1 MLKVVDEGP
10 HHVVVI
16 KPYNMVVVTGRG
28 APKPTLLDVAV
39 AQFSPSIRPVHRLD
53 RVTYGLVI
61 LAKTLYGQQ
70 ALSEAFR
77 RHLIDKRYLTVV
89 EGVPAWKSLAIDAR
103 LTRIDD
109 PEARKGPLARQTID
123 ENGVR
128 ALTRV
133 NVWAKSENFAVV
145 EARPETGRMHQ
156 IRAHLSHVGHPI
168 VGDKVYGAQTIFAQN
183 AIALCAFA
191 VSFPDPSGGRR
202 FVFIDPSKEVNQ
214 FCATQELNFS
224 EKFEIERR
232 RFSEL
237 KKPPPKVAKP
247 TKR

>member
-1 MLKVVDEGP
+1 MLKVVDEGQ
-10 HHVVVI
+10 HHLVVV

-28 APKPTLLDVAV
+28 APKPTLLDIAYE
-39 AQFSPSIRPVHRLD
+39 QFSPGTKPVHRLD
-53 RVTYGLVI
+53 RATYGLVI

-77 RHLIDKRYLTVV
+77 RHLVDKRYLAII
-89 EGVPAWKSLAIDAR
+89 EGSPSWNSLAIDAR

-109 PEARKGPLARQTID
+109 PDARKGPLARQTID

-133 NVWAKSENFAVV
+133 RVLVRGKDFCLL

-156 IRAHLSHVGHPI
+156 IRAHLGHVGFPI
-168 VGDKVYGAQTIFAQN
+168 VGDKLYGSNTPLAPN

-191 VSFPDPSGGRR
+191 LSFPTPSGGRR
-202 FVFIDPSKEVNQ
+202 FVTIDPPSEMLD
-214 FCATQELNFS
+214 FCGSHALDYA
-224 EKFEIERR
+224 EK
-232 RFSEL
+232 L
-237 KKPPPKVAKP
+237 KTEQRKFMKN
-247 TKR
+247 

>member
-28 APKPTLLDVAV
+28 APKPTLLDVAQS
-39 AQFSPSIRPVHRLD
+39 QFSPAIRPVHRLD

-77 RHLIDKRYLTVV
+77 RHLIDKRYLTIV
-89 EGVPAWKSLAIDAR
+89 EGVPAWNSLVIDAR

-109 PEARKGPLARQTID
+109 PDARKGPLARQTID

-133 NVWAKSENFAVV
+133 NVWAKGSSLSLIQ
-145 EARPETGRMHQ
+145 ARPETGRMHQ
-156 IRAHLSHVGHPI
+156 IRAHLTHVGFPI
-168 VGDKVYGAQTIFAQN
+168 IGDRNYGSTISFAPN

-202 FVFIDPSKEVNQ
+202 FVSIDLPMEIKQVCEQNNLI
-214 FCATQELNFS
+214 FAEKLES
-224 EKFEIERR
+224 ERQ
-232 RFSEL
+232 RF
-237 KKPPPKVAKP
+237 KKS
-247 TKR
+247 

>member
-1 MLKVVDEGP
+1 MLRVVDEGQ
-10 HHVVVI
+10 HHVVVV

-28 APKPTLLDVAV
+28 APKPTLLDVAME
-39 AQFSPSIRPVHRLD
+39 QFSPAIRPVHRLD
-53 RVTYGLVI
+53 RATFGLVV

-77 RHLIDKRYLTVV
+77 RHLVDKRYLAVI
-89 EGVPAWKSLAIDAR
+89 EGSPTWNSLAIDAR
-103 LTRIDD
+103 LTRVDD

-133 NVWAKSENFAVV
+133 KIFARGPDYCVV

-168 VGDKVYGAQTIFAQN
+168 VGDKIYGAQTPLAQN
-183 AIALCAFA
+183 AIALCAYA
-191 VSFPDPSGGRR
+191 VSFPAPSGGRR
-202 FVFIDPSKEVNQ
+202 FATIDPPPEINDFCSKHHLD
-214 FCATQELNFS
+214 FK
-224 EKFEIERR
+224 EKLAAEQ
-232 RFSEL
+232 
-237 KKPPPKVAKP
+237 KKFPKS
-247 TKR
+247 

>member
-10 HHVVVI
+10 HHIVVV
-16 KPYNMVVVTGRG
+16 KPFNMVVVPGRG
-28 APKPTLLDVAV
+28 TPKPTLLELAM
-39 AQFSPSIRPVHRLD
+39 AQFSSGIRPVHRLD
-53 RVTYGLVI
+53 RVTYGIVI

-77 RHLIDKRYLTVV
+77 RHLIDKRYLAVI
-89 EGVPAWKSLAIDAR
+89 EGVPPWKSLTIDAR

-123 ENGVR
+123 EHGVR

-133 NVWAKSENFAVV
+133 SVWAKGNDLSVV

-156 IRAHLSHVGHPI
+156 IRAHLSHIGFPI
-168 VGDKVYGAQTIFAQN
+168 VGDKIYGAQKTFAPN
-183 AIALCAFA
+183 AIALSAFA

-202 FVFIDPSKEVNQ
+202 FVYTDLPEEIRSLCKQKELE
-214 FCATQELNFS
+214 FADKL
-224 EKFEIERR
+224 EIERR
-232 RFSEL
+232 RFGE
-237 KKPPPKVAKP
+237 PKNAPRKIRP
-247 TKR
+247 N

>member
-1 MLKVVDEGP
+1 MLRVVDEGP
-10 HHVVVI
+10 HHVVVV

-28 APKPTLLDVAV
+28 APKPTLLDVAME
-39 AQFSPSIRPVHRLD
+39 QFSPAIRPVHRLD
-53 RVTYGLVI
+53 RATFGLVI

-77 RHLIDKRYLTVV
+77 RHLVDKRYLAII
-89 EGVPAWKSLAIDAR
+89 EGVPTWNSLAIDAR

-123 ENGVR
+123 PDGVR

-133 NVWAKSENFAVV
+133 KIFARGTDFCVV

-168 VGDKVYGAQTIFAQN
+168 VGDKVYGAQTPLAQN
-183 AIALCAFA
+183 AIALCAFG
-191 VSFPDPSGGRR
+191 VSFPGPSGGRH
-202 FVFIDPSKEVNQ
+202 FATIDPPKEMLD
-214 FCATQELNFS
+214 FCAQHHLDFKEKLKAEQKKFS
-224 EKFEIERR
+224 K
-232 RFSEL
+232 
-237 KKPPPKVAKP
+237 
-247 TKR
+247 

>member
-1 MLKVVDEGP
+1 MLKIVDEGP
-10 HHVVVI
+10 HHLVVV

-28 APKPTLLDVAV
+28 VPKPTLMDVATS
-39 AQFSPSIRPVHRLD
+39 QFSTGIRPVHRLD

-61 LAKTLYGQQ
+61 LAKTLFGQQ

-77 RHLIDKRYLTVV
+77 RHLIDKRYLAVI
-89 EGVPAWKSLAIDAR
+89 EGTPSWNSLAIDAR

-109 PEARKGPLARQTID
+109 PDTRKGPLARQTID

-133 NVWAKSENFAVV
+133 SVWARGEGFTLV

-168 VGDKVYGAQTIFAQN
+168 VGDKVYGAQTPFEMN
-183 AIALCAFA
+183 AIALNAFA
-191 VSFPDPSGGRR
+191 VSFPEPSGGRR
-202 FVFIDPSKEVNQ
+202 FVSIDPAPQVTNFCLKYQLEFKEKL
-214 FCATQELNFS
+214 ES
-224 EKFEIERR
+224 ERR
-232 RFSEL
+232 RF
-237 KKPPPKVAKP
+237 